1 LGFYEALE
9 KTIKQIS
16 CFQDNK
22 TNLMFP
28 SRFSLR
34 R

>member
-16 CFQDNK
+16 CFQAGSVLEDK
-22 TNLMFP
+22 SCWYL
-28 SRFSLR
+28 
-34 R
+34 